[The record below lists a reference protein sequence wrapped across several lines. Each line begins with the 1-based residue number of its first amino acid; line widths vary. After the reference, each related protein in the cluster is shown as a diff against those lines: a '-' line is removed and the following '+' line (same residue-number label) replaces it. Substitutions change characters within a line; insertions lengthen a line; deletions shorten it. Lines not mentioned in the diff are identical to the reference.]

1 MAKDIRVRL
10 YSNSKQFN
18 GEMSAISRQMKVV
31 KADFEANRTSV
42 TNWGNQL
49 KQAQVKADF
58 LTQKLALQ
66 RTRVKEL
73 EKAFNDSAAKKG
85 KDAKE
90 TQNLAIRLKNATA
103 EMNKIKNAITDT
115 NQKMKQLGDQ
125 KHSKKLENDLK
136 NLALQSKLIDSQFK
150 AAKSSVD
157 NFGNELKQT
166 GLHAEQ
172 LNQKMKVQ
180 KQVVSTLE
188 NEYKRVARAKGKDS
202 QETKQLA
209 IRLNEARSSLN
220 GMQNSLKQT
229 TQRMK
234 ELDSATKNSRMS
246 MQQLGDRLNTVGS
259 NMREKGAAVA
269 ISTGIAFAALAAP
282 IKKAVETTMEFDS
295 SMSKVAAISGASAG
309 ELKKL
314 DKQARDLGA
323 STVFMSS
330 QVSEGMQYLALAGW
344 KTNDIMA
351 AMPGMLDLA
360 AAGALDLGRA
370 ADITSD
376 VMSAFGLSAE
386 NAGHAAD
393 VFAFAQAN
401 ANTNVEQMGEAMTY
415 LAPVA
420 NALGWEL
427 EESAAATMSL
437 ANAGVKGSMAG
448 QAFATSLSRLAK
460 PTSAMKKEMKKL
472 GMEFFDAEGNMKSLP
487 NVMAEIEKGTK
498 GMTKEQKSSTLSIL
512 FGAQAYKHWA
522 ILLEDGSKNLAKTTE
537 ELKNADGAAAKMAKT
552 MMDNT
557 RGKIIAFQSAV
568 EGLQISLARQ
578 LTPELDKI
586 VEKGTEL
593 VRWFTSL
600 DEATQK
606 TIAKT
611 AVVSAGLLGVTAGV
625 GALAMAIG
633 GLLMF
638 AGPVGLAITGGI
650 AALGALG
657 VATFAVKDHLKNLQ
671 KEQKKTKEETL
682 LFGEGVSEGT
692 KKAANSYVNLRE
704 KAEYQLFELTRTSGK
719 EAKKMADN
727 LINTYSEMSVALIS
741 ELESMKTDMLA
752 VLSSLYEDTGRKA
765 EEIGQKMIDRM
776 VGDID
781 ADIQKSR
788 EMIKSLRE
796 LKEETGLI
804 SSEMSADQKKHFSE
818 IMAFFDQSTMRFAAN
833 QKEAVAMFNAI
844 LSEQGNL
851 SYKQAKKYYKDIN
864 EVYKS
869 GQAAAKEDYEYRNS
883 IIEKNFAQG
892 YMEAEERN
900 ALLEKSTADYQKSLA
915 KNTASY
921 EDNLKA
927 LYQQMSKS
935 GQLLDLETGKQFE
948 RQSEM
953 LNGLNGFYGKI
964 EETEQQYQERW
975 AKKQIEYFAE
985 LGASKE
991 EAMSQTQEALVGFYK
1006 GIGLTQ
1012 SEAQAEA
1019 AKTVRAAQMELD
1031 ANKEVSEKAGYGHGT
1046 SFYTGM
1052 GSVKGNTK
1060 KSALEIIQGMQ
1071 SEFAKGK
1078 DVTQSHGR
1086 DKGMRHKT
1094 GLDSTKQMNDAASR
1108 ALSERVTSTLGK
1120 TTDGG
1125 GGKKAGSEFV
1135 KGVNSNKG
1143 PASSASTSVAKT
1155 AESGLKNTN
1164 TSSIG
1169 SAFVSGFAGAIRVG
1183 SGSGGSVWSAAW
1195 NVGKSAISALKKAI
1209 DSNSPSKLTAEE
1221 GVNYTD
1227 GFALGIKKS
1236 TKTAV
1241 KSAVEM
1247 AKKTH
1252 GAFDTE
1258 INNQAWIISSA
1269 AKEIK
1274 AYRGDS
1280 SSNDSRQAVTST
1292 ENNYYFTYHSP
1303 KPIDP
1308 YESSRLAKQALREAA
1323 LQV

>member
-49 KQAQVKADF
+49 KQAELKADF

-150 AAKSSVD
+150 AAKSSAA

-172 LNQKMKVQ
+172 LNQKIKVQ
-180 KQVVSTLE
+180 KQVVGTLE
-188 NEYKRVARAKGKDS
+188 NEYKRVANAKGKDS

-209 IRLNEARSSLN
+209 IRLNEARNSLN

-229 TQRMK
+229 TQKMK

-246 MQQLGDRLNTVGS
+246 MQQLNDRLDTVGS

-282 IKKAVETTMEFDS
+282 IKKAVDVTMEFDA
-295 SMSKVAAISGASAG
+295 SMSKVAAISGASAE

-393 VFAFAQAN
+393 VFAYAQAN

-427 EESAAATMSL
+427 EESAAAVMKL
-437 ANAGVKGSMAG
+437 ADSGVKGSMAG
-448 QAFATSLSRLAK
+448 QAFGTSLARLAK
-460 PTSAMKKEMKKL
+460 PTARMNKEMNRL
-472 GMEFFDAEGNMKSLP
+472 GMEFFDAEGNMKTMP
-487 NVMAEIEKGTK
+487 NLMKEIEKGTK

-512 FGAQAYKHWA
+512 FGAEAYKHWA
-522 ILLEDGSKNLAKTTE
+522 ILLETGSDTLAKTTE
-537 ELKNADGAAAKMAKT
+537 ELKNADGAAAKMAQT

-657 VATFAVKDHLKNLQ
+657 VGIFAVQEHVKNLAE
-671 KEQKKTKEETL
+671 EQDKAKSDAL
-682 LFGEGVSEGT
+682 RYGENLSEGT
-692 KKAANSYVNLRE
+692 KKGVKGYTDLYEGAKLKMLDLKRMSGEEAE
-704 KAEYQLFELTRTSGK
+704 KTSAEVIKAFSQ
-719 EAKKMADN
+719 MAD
-727 LINTYSEMSVALIS
+727 SVIK
-741 ELESMKTDMLA
+741 ELET
-752 VLSSLYEDTGRKA
+752 
-765 EEIGQKMIDRM
+765 
-776 VGDID
+776 
-781 ADIQKSR
+781 
-788 EMIKSLRE
+788 
-796 LKEETGLI
+796 
-804 SSEMSADQKKHFSE
+804 
-818 IMAFFDQSTMRFAAN
+818 
-833 QKEAVAMFNAI
+833 QKEKLTHA
-844 LSEQGNL
+844 
-851 SYKQAKKYYKDIN
+851 IN
-864 EVYKS
+864 EVYAIAGEAGKES
-869 GQAAAKEDYEYRNS
+869 AKKVTNEVLKKFDKDIAEYSQALDTLKVAHEKYNNDLSKMPDDFGKAYQAALKVMQGGAAEFATNQEELHAIQRNIAEKQGKILFED
-883 IIEKNFAQG
+883 AQG
-892 YMEAEERN
+892 YV
-900 ALLEKSTADYQKSLA
+900 KSTNKTY
-915 KNTASY
+915 NAS
-921 EDNLKA
+921 LKA
-927 LYQQMSKS
+927 ANDWFVEKKKFFDQALAQGKLTQEQYDSLMVGTQARTNEMMAIATQEYEKTTSELSKHLDTRGKLIDIKT
-935 GQLLDLETGKQFE
+935 GQEFE
-948 RQSEM
+948 RHKTWVDGLHGFREQVEESETSY
-953 LNGLNGFYGKI
+953 LK
-964 EETEQQYQERW
+964 RW
-975 AKKQIEYFAE
+975 QKHTAEVLKATSDFSQKTKDEY
-985 LGASKE
+985 ASQLE
-991 EAMSQTQEALVGFYK
+991 SFLLASGVTQE
-1006 GIGLTQ
+1006 
-1012 SEAQAEA
+1012 EA
-1019 AKTVRAAQMELD
+1019 AKMARQTVDQVLNEL
-1031 ANKEVSEKAGYGHGT
+1031 NKDNEKAKKAGENKGKSHSDGINSTKDTNKKAGEAVKNATDSGLKQGNPDAKKHGT
-1046 SFYTGM
+1046 
-1052 GSVKGNTK
+1052 
-1060 KSALEIIQGMQ
+1060 
-1071 SEFAKGK
+1071 
-1078 DVTQSHGR
+1078 
-1086 DKGMRHKT
+1086 DKGTNHKL
-1094 GLDSTKQMNDAASR
+1094 GLESTKGANLTAGTS
-1108 ALSERVTSTLGK
+1108 LSSAVSSTLGK

-1125 GGKKAGSEFV
+1125 GGKKAGSQFV
-1135 KGVNSNKG
+1135 AGINSQKGTTL
-1143 PASSASTSVAKT
+1143 SAGTGLAKN
-1155 AESGLKNTN
+1155 ADSGLRKTN
-1164 TSSIG
+1164 SSSIG
-1169 SAFVSGFAGAIRVG
+1169 SAFVSGFANSIRIGANA
-1183 SGSGGSVWSAAW
+1183 GGSVWSAAW
-1195 NVGKSAISALKKAI
+1195 NVGKNAVSALKKAI
-1209 DSNSPSKLTAEE
+1209 DSHSPSKLTAKE
-1221 GVNYTD
+1221 GVNYTE
-1227 GFALGIKKS
+1227 GFAIGIKNS
-1236 TKTAV
+1236 SKTAV

-1252 GAFDTE
+1252 GAFDAE
-1258 INNQAWIISSA
+1258 INNQAWMISSA

-1274 AYRGDS
+1274 A
-1280 SSNDSRQAVTST
+1280 SNGVTANASRQSVSTT

-1323 LQV
+1323 LQI